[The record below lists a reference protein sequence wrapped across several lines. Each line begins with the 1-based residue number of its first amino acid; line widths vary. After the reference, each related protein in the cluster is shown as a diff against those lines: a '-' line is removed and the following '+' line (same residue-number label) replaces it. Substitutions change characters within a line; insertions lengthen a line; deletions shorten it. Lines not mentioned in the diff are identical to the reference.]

1 MFYTIKEN
9 TEAYRSGHNEAVLKT
24 VWAQAHG
31 GSSPSASAKA
41 KKPRIVCGIFCVLA
55 EETELKRFLVAYC
68 RRKADIRRGSHAC
81 VGNGVI
87 LSFKFKQGSMP
98 SVQGVFGRDRILRT
112 CKVRVHE
119 DCLQPEEIGFEEI
132 RA

>member
-55 EETELKRFLVAYC
+55 EETEMKRFLVAYC
-68 RRKADIRRGSHAC
+68 RRKADIRRGSRAC
-81 VGNGVI
+81 EGNGVI
-87 LSFKFKQGSMP
+87 LSDNNEKALRYLSP
-98 SVQGVFGRDRILRT
+98 RIVCGIFCVLAEGTELKRFLMAY
-112 CKVRVHE
+112 CR
-119 DCLQPEEIGFEEI
+119 
-132 RA
+132 R